1 METKRLSK
9 LLRYQTQLA
18 RKRQKPLRIVGLF
31 SFSQLKKKQKN
42 YPTIFKKTSFKNFE
56 DNNLQAKGFLLL
68 CFTLKKKPRGTKEER
83 TFGATV
89 V

>member
-1 METKRLSK
+1 METKRLKVSNTAGSK
-9 LLRYQTQLA
+9 TSKA
-18 RKRQKPLRIVGLF
+18 VEIVGLF
-31 SFSQLKKKQKN
+31 SFSQLKKS
-42 YPTIFKKTSFKNFE
+42 KKTIQRFLRKPVFKNFE